1 MIKEE
6 FIDKVLSRFAY
17 YTEKDTQG
25 ALKDTYDRV
34 LTKKIDYS
42 NLWDKFCNEY
52 ASKTPPTGIELK
64 NMARTCY
71 LEEEKEAPIKRWLH
85 VKVFNPIY
93 KQITN
98 TDCFPIGTTQEKI
111 LKTYEKKFNC
121 SGWEIIEIN

>member
-25 ALKDTYDRV
+25 ALKDTYDRI
-34 LTKKIDYS
+34 LTKKIDYTA
-42 NLWDKFCNEY
+42 LWDKFCNEY
-52 ASKTPPTGIELK
+52 ASKTPPTGVELK

-71 LEEEKEAPIKRWLH
+71 LGEEKEAPIKRWLH
-85 VKVFNPIY
+85 VKIYNPIL
-93 KQITN
+93 KTEIN
-98 TDCFPIGTTQEKI
+98 SDCFPVGTTQDKI